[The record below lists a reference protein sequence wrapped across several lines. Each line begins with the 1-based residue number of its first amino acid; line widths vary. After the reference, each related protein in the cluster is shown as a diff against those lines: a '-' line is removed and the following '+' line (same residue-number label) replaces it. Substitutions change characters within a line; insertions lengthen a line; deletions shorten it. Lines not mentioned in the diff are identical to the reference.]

1 MTIGIFIFVLYAVA
15 IADMHYRGK
24 VRFPWSRQILTHTNY
39 ISPYNFFINRVSL
52 FPNQAIH
59 DSQQID
65 DLRFLK
71 SHWQT
76 IRDEAL
82 ALADDGQIKASDT
95 LNDAGFNSFFRSGW
109 TRFYLKWYDD
119 NLPSAAQRC
128 PNTVELL
135 KQAPSVKAAMFASL
149 PPGGVLT
156 PHRDPYPG
164 ALRYHLGLVT
174 PNDDDCYIKVDDQVH
189 SWRDGEDVLFD
200 ETFIHEAHNNTDQT
214 RIILFADVHRPLR
227 YAWANAMSHWVS
239 DNLLKASATQN
250 ETGEKVGVI
259 NQIFEKAYGI
269 RVLSRRLKKW
279 NKPLYKTTKYGLF
292 ALIVYWIFF

>member
-1 MTIGIFIFVLYAVA
+1 MSVGIIIFIVYLVA

-39 ISPYNFFINRVSL
+39 IAPYNFFINRLSL

-59 DSQQID
+59 DSRQLT
-65 DLRFLK
+65 DLNYLRDN
-71 SHWQT
+71 WQA
-76 IRDEAL
+76 IREEAL
-82 ALADDGQIKASDT
+82 ALSEEGQIKASDK

-109 TRFYLKWYDD
+109 KRFYLKWYDD
-119 NLPSAAQRC
+119 DLPSAIERC
-128 PNTVELL
+128 PKTVELL
-135 KQAPSVKAAMFASL
+135 KKAPSIKAAMFASL

-174 PNDDDCYIKVDDQVH
+174 PNSDACFIKVDDQIH

-200 ETFIHEAHNNTDQT
+200 ETFIHEAHNETDQT

-227 YAWANAMSHWVS
+227 FQWANKMSHWVS

-250 ETGEKVGVI
+250 EESEKVGILNKV
-259 NQIFEKAYGI
+259 FEKAYNI
-269 RVLSRRLKKW
+269 RIVSRRLKKW
-279 NKPLYKTTKYGLF
+279 NKPLYKTGKYALF
-292 ALIVYWIFF
+292 ALILYLIFF